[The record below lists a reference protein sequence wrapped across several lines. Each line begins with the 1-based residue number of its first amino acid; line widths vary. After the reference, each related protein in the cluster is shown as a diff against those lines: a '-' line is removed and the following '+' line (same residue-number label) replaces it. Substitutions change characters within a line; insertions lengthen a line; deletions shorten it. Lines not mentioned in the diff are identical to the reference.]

1 MISIIVPVYNTEKY
15 LRRCIDSILAQTY
28 ADFELILIDDGSS
41 DGSGIICDEYAEKD
55 NRVAAFHQENKGQA
69 AARNVGLDYVFDKNN
84 SEWITFVDSD
94 DYISPEYLQTLFS
107 GAKDRNVKISICDY
121 VIERENNCISEA
133 ETIETRSITA
143 EWLYCEHNMLSVI
156 PYTKLYAKDI
166 WERLRFPEGFIHEDE
181 FVIYKTLFQCK
192 ELVYTSVPLYHI
204 VYRKNSTTRSQW
216 SPARLSALEGK
227 AEQIVYMK
235 ANGYEA
241 AYRRAV
247 LDYAQVAYWQYI
259 KIDNDSGYQKEKE
272 ELKQQLRKHLKK
284 YQKLGAVTRRNK
296 PEIYRVAFPNK
307 MKLIDTFA
315 GMKSRAYQV
324 YARMKYT
331 PRVMDAEKTIRFILK
346 NKCSVS
352 RFGDGE
358 YKLMAKISDIGFQ
371 QMSDRLSERLYDA
384 LENPPKNL
392 LLCVPD
398 IFRSVDRFN
407 ERARRFWANWSDK
420 KRGFARLLYQH
431 CPKRYRFGDTMF
443 TRPYIDYPDDS
454 NAQVM
459 FPLIRQLW
467 DQRDILI
474 VEGEQTRMG
483 IGNDLLSN
491 AKSIQRI
498 LAPATDAFERYD
510 EILEAIIESADDR
523 LILLALGPTATVM
536 ACELSR
542 KGFWAI
548 DIGHIDIEYEW
559 YLRGATDKVP
569 IPGKYTHESIAGRTF
584 TPCND
589 PDYQKQIIKI
599 IN

>member
-1 MISIIVPVYNTEKY
+1 MISVIVPVYRVEKCIH
-15 LRRCIDSILAQTY
+15 RCIDSILAQTY
-28 ADFELILIDDGSS
+28 SDFELILVDDGSP
-41 DGSGIICDEYAEKD
+41 DNCGSICDEYAELDERIVVIHK
-55 NRVAAFHQENKGQA
+55 ENGGLSS
-69 AARNVGLDYVFDKNN
+69 ARNTGLDWVFQHSN
-84 SEWITFVDSD
+84 SRWITFIDSD
-94 DYISPEYLQTLFS
+94 DMVHPRYLEVLYHAVS
-107 GAKDRNVKISICDY
+107 AADLPISICSFVRVADSDETPRADNFHY
-121 VIERENNCISEA
+121 EKRSTEA
-133 ETIETRSITA
+133 F
-143 EWLYCEHNMLSVI
+143 YCEHNTNAVVAWG
-156 PYTKLYAKDI
+156 KLYAKEVFKDI
-166 WERLRFPEGFIHEDE
+166 RYPVDVLHEDE
-181 FVIYKTLFQCK
+181 FVTYRLLFK
-192 ELVYTSVPLYHI
+192 NAEVAYVSAPLYCAFVNEDSI
-204 VYRKNSTTRSQW
+204 TRSPW
-216 SPARLSALEGK
+216 TPARMTALKGK
-227 AEQIVYMK
+227 EEQIAYMK
-235 ANGYEA
+235 ANGYKA

-259 KIDNDSGYQKEKE
+259 KIDDDSGYRKEKE
-272 ELKQQLRKHLKK
+272 ELRQQLRKHLKK
-284 YQKLGAVTRRNK
+284 YEKLGVVTRRNK
-296 PEIYRVAFPNK
+296 PEIYCVAFPNK
-307 MKLIDTFA
+307 MKLIDTTA
-315 GMKSRAYQV
+315 DLKSRVYQV
-324 YARMKYT
+324 YARAKYT
-331 PRVMDAEKTIRFILK
+331 PHVMDAEKTIRCILK
-346 NKCSVS
+346 NRCSVS

-510 EILEAIIESADDR
+510 EILKAVTESAGDR